1 VKVVTNKSPMTR
13 TEHKEE
19 QVFMPPKKVA
29 GARKAGKHWKTT
41 AEISDRYR
49 LSIRTIA
56 YMAADGILPYYKIGR
71 AVRFDP
77 SECDTAMKAFRRGYR
92 RDNVD

>member
-1 VKVVTNKSPMTR
+1 MTSR
-13 TEHKEE
+13 EHNEE
-19 QVFMPPKKVA
+19 RVFMPRKKVA
-29 GARKAGKHWKTT
+29 GVPKAGKHWMTT
-41 AEISDRYR
+41 AEISGRYR

-77 SECDTAMKAFRRGYR
+77 SECDTAMKVFRRGYR